1 MFHIC
6 MSSIVV
12 VFFSPFKIPFGLN
25 KNFPCVFSLPQVTEL
40 HSRMTTLLREKREAL
55 SLTTK
60 IQEQY
65 NTLTSELKAK
75 VE

>member
-6 MSSIVV
+6 ISSI
-12 VFFSPFKIPFGLN
+12 VFFSPFKFPSGLN
-25 KNFPCVFSLPQVTEL
+25 KIFTCVFSLLQVAEL
-40 HSRMTTLLREKREAL
+40 HSKITTLLREKKEAL
-55 SLTTK
+55 SLKTK

-75 VE
+75 VK

>member
-6 MSSIVV
+6 SSSICFYYAFKFTSGLSKIFLC
-12 VFFSPFKIPFGLN
+12 VFF
-25 KNFPCVFSLPQVTEL
+25 LPQVTEL
-40 HSRMTTLLREKREAL
+40 HSKVTTLLREKKEAK

-75 VE
+75 VK

>member
-6 MSSIVV
+6 ISSIV
-12 VFFSPFKIPFGLN
+12 VFFSPFKFPSGLN
-25 KNFPCVFSLPQVTEL
+25 KIFTFVFSLLQVTEL
-40 HSRMTTLLREKREAL
+40 HSKITTLLREKKEAL
-55 SLTTK
+55 SLKTK

-75 VE
+75 VK